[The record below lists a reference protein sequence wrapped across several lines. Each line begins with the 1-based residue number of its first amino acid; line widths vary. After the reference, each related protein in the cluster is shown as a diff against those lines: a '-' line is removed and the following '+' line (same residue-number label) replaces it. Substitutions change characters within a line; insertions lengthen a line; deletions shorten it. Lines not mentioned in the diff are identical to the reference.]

1 MREFRDKWLEP
12 RTRTDEALIGSADI
26 QSLADLGNA
35 YGVVEGMRL
44 APISYVAVIRLA
56 AMTLIPAAP
65 LLLTMVPFNELVL
78 KLFSIAL

>member
-1 MREFRDKWLEP
+1 
-12 RTRTDEALIGSADI
+12 
-26 QSLADLGNA
+26 
-35 YGVVEGMRL
+35 MRL

-56 AMTLIPAAP
+56 AMTLIPVAP

>member
-1 MREFRDKWLEP
+1 MPMAWSKACAWR
-12 RTRTDEALIGSADI
+12 
-26 QSLADLGNA
+26 
-35 YGVVEGMRL
+35 
-44 APISYVAVIRLA
+44 PISYVAVIRLA